1 MNNKNNKQTLLAI
14 STFIVLFS
22 LVLIQVLFMVKSAK
36 LEENHF
42 NHRVVLALREAR
54 NAIAREANKCNNMHN
69 YVCGK
74 YCSNEVQ
81 YINFQK
87 VDSIIQ
93 SNLYIHKINLGY
105 RFEFVNENDNK
116 EDKICI
122 SCYEQSL
129 NGLLEQNGIKLII
142 EFPNQSKFILAQIG
156 WLFYISIISI
166 LFVMISFLITNK
178 LFKKERSI
186 LLNTKDFID
195 NMVHEFQTPI
205 ANIKF
210 ASNLILKRIN
220 PLTDSKLTQYTQLI
234 QNENNKISS
243 HVHDIL
249 TISSLETYNKTFEE
263 LDIHQIIEK
272 CAEIF
277 NPIITQKQGRIK
289 INLNASYSI
298 VFGNNTYLRHVISNL
313 IDNAIKYNNNIPEI
327 DISSKNSK
335 NKIIIT
341 ISDNGTGI
349 PKNEFHNIFEKY
361 YRISTGNIH
370 NIKGFGLGLNY
381 VRRVIE
387 NHNGNIEVKSELNK
401 GSIFTITLNT
411 KH

>member
-1 MNNKNNKQTLLAI
+1 MNNKINKQTWLAI

-36 LEENHF
+36 LEEKHF

-93 SNLYIHKINLGY
+93 SNLYIHKINLDY
-105 RFEFVNENDNK
+105 SFEFVNENDNK

-142 EFPNQSKFILAQIG
+142 EFPNQSKFILAQLG

-210 ASNLILKRIN
+210 ASNLLLKRIN
-220 PLTDSKLTQYTQLI
+220 PSTDSKLTQYTQLI
-234 QNENNKISS
+234 QNENNKMSS

-249 TISSLETYNKTFEE
+249 TISSLETNNNSLEE

-272 CAEIF
+272 CAETF
-277 NPIITQKQGRIK
+277 NPIITQKQGHIK
-289 INLNASYSI
+289 INLNASNSI
-298 VFGNNTYLRHVISNL
+298 IIGNNTYLRHVISNL
-313 IDNAIKYNNNIPEI
+313 IDNAIKYNDSTPEI
-327 DISSKNSK
+327 DISSQNSK

-341 ISDNGTGI
+341 ISDNGIGI
-349 PKNEFHNIFEKY
+349 PKKEFHNIFEKY

-387 NHNGNIEVKSELNK
+387 NHNGDIDVKSELNK